1 MAMQELRGRDCGAGS
16 LWAALLQ
23 VTDRR
28 GRNGRRHPLASLLA
42 LAVCAMLCG
51 CGSYAAASDWGRLH
65 RDFCLAHLGFDPKKQ
80 LPCVATFSRVFR
92 WLDAAEF
99 ERVIQGWIARCLGV
113 AEGTVTT
120 ELNAVAVDGKS
131 ARGTFGHGDLPGV
144 HLLSAFSQR
153 LKIPVAQSRVDL
165 QTNEPKELLSLLKT
179 LVLDGTVITGDAMFC
194 QREVCEAIVDQGGDF
209 LFVVKNNQPTLRRE
223 IELCFA
229 ENPR

>member
-1 MAMQELRGRDCGAGS
+1 MATSERERSYAAGS
-16 LWAALLQ
+16 LWAALGE
-23 VTDRR
+23 VTDQR
-28 GRNGRRHPLASLLA
+28 GRHGRRHSLASLLA

-65 RDFCLAHLGFDPKKQ
+65 RPFCLEQLGFDPQKQ

-99 ERVIQGWIARCLGV
+99 ERVIQQWIAGCLGIPP
-113 AEGTVTT
+113 AEVTI

-131 ARGTFGHGDLPGV
+131 ARGTFGHGDLPGM

-153 LKIPVAQSRVDL
+153 LKIPLAQSRVDL
-165 QTNEPKELLSLLKT
+165 KTNEPKELLFLLKT
-179 LVLDGTVITGDAMFC
+179 LVLDGTVITGDAIFC
-194 QREVCEAIVDQGGDF
+194 QREVCEAIVDRQGDY
-209 LFVVKNNQPTLRRE
+209 LFVVKDNQPTLRRD

>member
-1 MAMQELRGRDCGAGS
+1 MGRDCEAGS
-16 LWAALLQ
+16 LWAALSE
-23 VTDRR
+23 VTDQR
-28 GRNGRRHPLASLLA
+28 GRHGRRHPLASLLS

-65 RDFCLAHLGFDPKKQ
+65 RDFCLEHLGFDPKKQ

-99 ERVIQGWIARCLGV
+99 ERVIRQWMTRCLGM
-113 AEGTVTT
+113 T
-120 ELNAVAVDGKS
+120 EDTRTSELEAVAVDGKS

-144 HLLSAFSQR
+144 HLLSAFRQR
-153 LKIPVAQSRVDL
+153 LKIPLAQSRVDL
-165 QTNEPKELLSLLKT
+165 KTNEPKELLSLLKT
-179 LVLDGTVITGDAMFC
+179 LVLDHIVITGDAMFC
-194 QREVCEAIVDQGGDF
+194 QRDVCAAIVEQGGDY
-209 LFVVKNNQPTLRRE
+209 LFVVKNNQPTLRRD

>member
-1 MAMQELRGRDCGAGS
+1 MAMSETGRDGVAGS
-16 LWAALLQ
+16 LWAALAE
-23 VTDRR
+23 VTDQR
-28 GRNGRRHPLASLLA
+28 GRQGRRHPLVSLLA

-65 RDFCLAHLGFDPKKQ
+65 RDFCLEHLGFDPKKQ

-92 WLDAAEF
+92 WLDAAEL
-99 ERVIQGWIARCLGV
+99 ERVIQAWIARCLGV
-113 AEGTVTT
+113 TEDALTT
-120 ELNAVAVDGKS
+120 ELDPIAVDGKA

-153 LKIPVAQSRVDL
+153 LKIPLAQSRVDL
-165 QTNEPKELLSLLKT
+165 KTNEPKELLSLLKT
-179 LVLDGTVITGDAMFC
+179 LVLEGTVITGDAIFC
-194 QREVCEAIVDQGGDF
+194 QREVCEAIVEQGGDY
-209 LFVVKNNQPTLRRE
+209 LFVVKNNQPTLRRD